1 MTMATYEL
9 LNMPSD
15 RVREVI
21 ERMPVAVIPFGSVEQ
36 HGKHLPCG
44 TDVFAVEVVAK
55 ALADK
60 LGCLFVPFGP
70 YGITYPHARLPGAI
84 SLSRS
89 TFEALIAD
97 IVTELMRSGVKLFIM
112 VNWHEAHQPSINAT
126 CMELQFKHGVKFV
139 VAQAHLVAQRIYAPA
154 GGRLTHAG
162 SIETLAVMAHDA
174 DLYLPDRVIPPRRT
188 EKAEALDA
196 MRRSHEIYGY
206 VTNILELSQD
216 GWYGDPTWA
225 TAERAKDFAETISS
239 EIARRL
245 DDVWQTLG
253 VDRPNPMLAKSA

>member
-1 MTMATYEL
+1 MARYEL
-9 LNMPSD
+9 LNIPSD
-15 RVREVI
+15 EVRAVI

-70 YGITYPHARLPGAI
+70 YGITYPHAGLPGAI

-89 TFEALIAD
+89 TFEGLITD

-112 VNWHEAHQPSINAT
+112 VNWHEAHQPSLNAT

-139 VAQAHLVAQRIYAPA
+139 VAQAHFVAQRVYAPD

-162 SIETLAVMAHDA
+162 SIETLAVMAHDPG
-174 DLYLPDRVIPPRRT
+174 LYHPEKITPPRRT

-206 VTNILELSQD
+206 VTNVLELSQD

-225 TAERAKDFAETISS
+225 TAERASEFAETISN
-239 EIARRL
+239 EIARRIEE
-245 DDVWQTLG
+245 VWQTLG
-253 VDRPNPMLAKSA
+253 VDRPNPVTRKTA